1 MYALRFAAVLLTAL
15 ALVPAGAHLLE
26 LPHKIGLAR
35 DDYFVVQAIYR
46 GWALLGIV
54 SIGAILANLL
64 LAAALR
70 KRGEPARLPFV
81 AGLLLV
87 LGLAIFFGW
96 TYPANQ
102 ATANWTVAPP
112 DWASLRSAWEWSHA
126 ANAVVTLAAL
136 CLTTAGV
143 VGSRR

>member
-1 MYALRFAAVLLTAL
+1 MNTLRFAAVLLTAL

-26 LPHKIGLAR
+26 LPHKIGLTR

-64 LAAALR
+64 LAGALR
-70 KRGEPARLPFV
+70 KRSEPARLSFV

-96 TYPANQ
+96 TYPANH
-102 ATANWTVAPP
+102 ATANWTIALP
-112 DWASLRSAWEWSHA
+112 DWASLRSAWERSRA

-136 CLTTAGV
+136 CLTVAGAI
-143 VGSRR
+143 GGRT